1 MMARERC
8 PIRRRTVGRSN
19 GRSVVGGR
27 SPSRRV
33 GATGKVL
40 PRVARFGDDGAR
52 ARGEART
59 SECERTN
66 RDPTVM
72 SHQDW
77 KEITIGKR
85 PQSGGGG
92 GSMKAAKDPKAVAAA
107 LRAGAAVSTMR
118 KDSGA
123 GRNALKLE
131 LDDENLTHKTV
142 SVDVKKAILQG
153 RLAKKLT
160 QAQLAQ
166 QINEKPQIV
175 QEYESGKAIPN
186 QQILGKLER
195 VLGVKLRGKG
205 VGKK

>member
-1 MMARERC
+1 
-8 PIRRRTVGRSN
+8 
-19 GRSVVGGR
+19 
-27 SPSRRV
+27 
-33 GATGKVL
+33 
-40 PRVARFGDDGAR
+40 
-52 ARGEART
+52 
-59 SECERTN
+59 
-66 RDPTVM
+66 
-72 SHQDW
+72 
-77 KEITIGKR
+77 
-85 PQSGGGG
+85 
-92 GSMKAAKDPKAVAAA
+92 MKAAKDPKAVAAA

-118 KDSGA
+118 KDSGT